1 MIDKDRLVDQL
12 LRHEGLK
19 LQPYRCSEGKLT
31 IGIGRNLDDNGIT
44 EKEAVFMLENDL
56 AWCMAECHKNF
67 TWFNKADPLIKE
79 AVINLVFNMGIT
91 RFLGFK
97 KTIAFL
103 AAGKYELA
111 GAELLNSLYAEQ
123 VPKRAQEIANQIADC
138 A

>member
-31 IGIGRNLDDNGIT
+31 IGVGRNLDDNGIT

-56 AWCMAECHKNF
+56 AWCMGECHKNF

-79 AVINLVFNMGIT
+79 AVMNLVFNMGIT

-103 AAGKYELA
+103 EAGKYELA
-111 GAELLNSLYAEQ
+111 GTELLNSLYAEQ